1 MMQYVRHKAT
11 ELLNVSITN
20 IPTTNNHLKSFNSH
34 FKDTYI
40 KQFQRGGSQVRVDTL
55 CISLISFITPNL
67 IRRCNL
73 QQKLDKEL
81 QNRKSYFG
89 INDQKNYN
97 SAVQINYKQYA
108 YLDENE
114 AKDNAAKRIFTSEG
128 IQKYEFSIDELYVWV
143 KSETKSNSIYTAAIL
158 CINWIRQEPA
168 NQHLPYISLPTV
180 EELYTQVDDNT
191 EENIQNEI
199 NNIEELNIQIQRN
212 QSDESEESDEEYKNL
227 ESSQL
232 NDDNLSSTWFFDFQN
247 TNSLALQEQEFHIN
261 CHSVFNHLNSLK
273 EISKFFNNFDSKNII
288 QNNEFEVGKN
298 ALNELVQND
307 SLEKIYSAFQSLN
320 LQKQSNTT
328 RNIKKNPSSSNLV
341 ALSPNKKQ
349 ARHNSHSTL

>member
-1 MMQYVRHKAT
+1 
-11 ELLNVSITN
+11 
-20 IPTTNNHLKSFNSH
+20 
-34 FKDTYI
+34 
-40 KQFQRGGSQVRVDTL
+40 L

-67 IRRCNL
+67 IRRRNL

-89 INDQKNYN
+89 INDQENYN

-114 AKDNAAKRIFTSEG
+114 AKDNAAKRIFTSGG

-143 KSETKSNSIYTAAIL
+143 KSETKSNSIYTICLAPIEKASCQCLDFIFRGGACKHIRAAIL

-261 CHSVFNHLNSLK
+261 CHSVLNHLNSLK